1 MLSLILT
8 FGGLYFSQAIIF
20 VLIIVSIGILIKLL
34 NLNKNEDFYNKIFS
48 SKFKLYSIL
57 LILFLLSL
65 IVAIALVYKLTL
77 IFNYN
82 ISINL
87 FIIYALVR
95 SLFFIYKRNEII
107 KTFEKYF

>member
-8 FGGLYFSQAIIF
+8 FGSLYFSQAIIF
-20 VLIIVSIGILIKLL
+20 VLIILSIGILIKIL
-34 NLNKNEDFYNKIFS
+34 NLNKNEDFYNNIFS
-48 SKFKLYSIL
+48 NKYKLYSIL
-57 LILFLLSL
+57 IILFLFSL

-77 IFNYN
+77 ILNYN
-82 ISINL
+82 ISINI
-87 FIIYALVR
+87 FILYALAR